1 MEEKTIDEQKANK
14 LDWSIFI
21 ERTINVTMTENYG
34 VVYGNRKDDHPTFYE
49 IVFKTGKLIDAFD
62 DALLL
67 EAVRDGQ
74 LVKIYI
80 PLKSIKCVEIF

>member
-1 MEEKTIDEQKANK
+1 MEEKQIEAVNQ

-21 ERTINVTMTENYG
+21 DRTVNVTMNENYG
-34 VVYGNRKDDHPTFYE
+34 VVYGAKKEDHPTFYE
-49 IVFKTGKLIDAFD
+49 IVFKTGKLIDSFD

-74 LVKIYI
+74 IIKVYI